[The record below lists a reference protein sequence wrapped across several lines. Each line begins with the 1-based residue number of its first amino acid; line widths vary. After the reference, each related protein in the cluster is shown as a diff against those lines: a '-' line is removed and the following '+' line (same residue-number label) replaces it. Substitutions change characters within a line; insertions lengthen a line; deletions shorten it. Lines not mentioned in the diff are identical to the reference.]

1 MDIFEDTCA
10 HDSTSSIE
18 LDRIKDKIRSVWQ
31 QLIHA
36 SYEKEYKHQR
46 DDDENYMTLE
56 HYIEHNQLMFS
67 GDEQPEDEVDDI
79 LKMLDEMLEPDEE
92 LEPVESNGK
101 APKYG
106 SSSLKSNKESSTVPA
121 GVYNIKHI
129 STKTPSDKRSLAKST
144 TYDVSKGGKQ
154 LTSKTH
160 QRSTGSTQSL
170 DDILKIERER
180 LLRLIS
186 KNNKKYGVKI

>member
-56 HYIEHNQLMFS
+56 HYIEDNQLMFS
-67 GDEQPEDEVDDI
+67 GDEQPEDKVDDI
-79 LKMLDEMLEPDEE
+79 LKMLDDMLEPDED

-106 SSSLKSNKESSTVPA
+106 SSSLKANKESSKIPV
-121 GVYNIKHI
+121 GVYNVKHI
-129 STKTPSDKRSLAKST
+129 STKTPSDTRSLAKST
-144 TYDVSKGGKQ
+144 VYNTPKGGKQ

-160 QRSTGSTQSL
+160 ERSTDSTQSL

-180 LLRLIS
+180 LLRLIA
-186 KNNKKYGVKI
+186 KNNKKYGVRI

>member
-101 APKYG
+101 VQRHQVIKG
-106 SSSLKSNKESSTVPA
+106 LWQSQQLMTFLKVVN
-121 GVYNIKHI
+121 NLHLKHI
-129 STKTPSDKRSLAKST
+129 SVLQ
-144 TYDVSKGGKQ
+144 VQ
-154 LTSKTH
+154 LNH
-160 QRSTGSTQSL
+160 L
-170 DDILKIERER
+170 MI
-180 LLRLIS
+180 
-186 KNNKKYGVKI
+186 Y